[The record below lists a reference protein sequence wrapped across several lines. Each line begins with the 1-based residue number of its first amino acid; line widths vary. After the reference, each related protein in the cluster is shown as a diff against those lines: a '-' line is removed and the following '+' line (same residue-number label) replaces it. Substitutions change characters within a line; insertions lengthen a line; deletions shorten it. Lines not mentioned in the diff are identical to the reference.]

1 MLKVEGLLM
10 VELIR
15 MSNCDEQRC
24 WMNLL
29 WSSLLATK
37 RDAIEREWQQS
48 KCLLRSQILLLVVL
62 LLWMWLSLFP
72 VFWMCQEQVWR
83 AKTRSTFIEISLGTG
98 NVLLDGVVQWRYHPH
113 SCSITF
119 HLHSLRRTP
128 QGPLSADKAAVLWTW
143 LHSLRDFT
151 IGKVV

>member
-24 WMNLL
+24 WMSLL

-37 RDAIEREWQQS
+37 CDAIECDSQQS

-62 LLWMWLSLFP
+62 LLLMLLSLFP
-72 VFWMCQEQVWR
+72 VFWMCQEQAWR
-83 AKTRSTFIEISLGTG
+83 AKTRNTFIEVSLGTG
-98 NVLLDGVVQWRYHPH
+98 NVVLDGVVQ
-113 SCSITF
+113 
-119 HLHSLRRTP
+119 
-128 QGPLSADKAAVLWTW
+128 
-143 LHSLRDFT
+143 
-151 IGKVV
+151 